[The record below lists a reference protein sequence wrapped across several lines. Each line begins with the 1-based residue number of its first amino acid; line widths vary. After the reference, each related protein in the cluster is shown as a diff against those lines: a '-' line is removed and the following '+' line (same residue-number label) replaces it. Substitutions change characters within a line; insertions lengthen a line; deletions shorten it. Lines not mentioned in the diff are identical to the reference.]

1 MTFFYVTCVFRR
13 LSRRP
18 PRHLCTYVPRTG
30 YRECR
35 NPFAGERHA
44 ELSKVS
50 SDTPG
55 LGQNVALSVKPTGG
69 NSAVLVHSLSFFQV
83 LFLHEATR
91 AMNSEWDLCCGICD
105 LGSVFQDL

>member
-1 MTFFYVTCVFRR
+1 MQ
-13 LSRRP
+13 
-18 PRHLCTYVPRTG
+18 
-30 YRECR
+30 E

-69 NSAVLVHSLSFFQV
+69 NSAVLVHSLSFFPSP
-83 LFLHEATR
+83 LPT
-91 AMNSEWDLCCGICD
+91 
-105 LGSVFQDL
+105 